1 MANKLNIFSA
11 LPTDHSDDEDHG
23 KGNQGKNAKKTT
35 NKTQGGHKDAKP
47 NNQPIKASNEDP
59 KKAHK
64 DDHKKFK
71 QTPESG
77 HHASDRHSGTGH
89 AAFDKKTF
97 KKGGHGKGNVGKA
110 DDKEENAKE
119 EEGTEVV
126 EKEEEPKGITL
137 EEYWAKKGIKTETQT
152 VDPNIKKKMEEELT
166 KELLAKKATPLV
178 SKKKAD
184 ASEPQVKAES
194 SSHLVSLN
202 SAHSDLLNFRTGF
215 VEREYKERTK
225 DGERPA
231 PRERKEYPKK
241 EEKIEEAQEGE
252 KTEKAEE
259 GDESPEDKKGGA
271 PRKQY
276 SKGGYKG
283 NKQGGSKPYNNNSQ
297 KGGQPK
303 IDLGDDAFPKLG

>member
-1 MANKLNIFSA
+1 MATKLNIFSA
-11 LPTDHSDDEDHG
+11 LPIDHSDDEDHG
-23 KGNQGKNAKKTT
+23 KGQGKNAKKPV
-35 NKTQGGHKDAKP
+35 NKKEGGHKDAKP
-47 NNQPIKASNEDP
+47 NNQPIKQSNEDP

-64 DDHKKFK
+64 DDHKKSK

-119 EEGTEVV
+119 EEVEEAQ
-126 EKEEEPKGITL
+126 EKEEEPKGISL
-137 EEYWAKKGIKTETQT
+137 EEYWAKKGIKTESTNQ
-152 VDPNIKKKMEEELT
+152 VDPAIKKKMEEELT

-178 SKKKAD
+178 SRR
-184 ASEPQVKAES
+184 KAEEKEVKQEA
-194 SSHLVSLN
+194 SHFVALN
-202 SAHSDLLNFRTGF
+202 SNHSDLLNFRTGF
-215 VEREYKERTK
+215 VEREYKERK
-225 DGERPA
+225 EGERPA

-241 EEKIEEAQEGE
+241 EEKNGENQEGE
-252 KTEKAEE
+252 KTEKVEE
-259 GDESPEDKKGGA
+259 GEESPEDKKEGA

-283 NKQGGSKPYNNNSQ
+283 NKQGGNRSYNNQ
-297 KGGQPK
+297 KGGSGQGQPK